1 MVARLWYV
9 LCTLIVGVWLLLLS
23 LLLQAA
29 IDWLVK
35 KVGRSSMVVLVLAA
49 FFIVATCLS
58 IYTLAGAAKAVA
70 ANPQLLGKLGRIC
83 R

>member
-1 MVARLWYV
+1 MFA
-9 LCTLIVGVWLLLLS
+9 
-23 LLLQAA
+23 LQAA
-29 IDWLVK
+29 IDWVVK

-58 IYTLAGAAKAVA
+58 IYTLSGAARAVVTH
-70 ANPQLLGKLGRIC
+70 PELLGKLGKIC

>member
-1 MVARLWYV
+1 
-9 LCTLIVGVWLLLLS
+9 VWLVVCL

-35 KVGRSSMVVLVLAA
+35 KVGRSSMVVLVLAV

-58 IYTLAGAAKAVA
+58 IFTMAKAAHAVVQ
-70 ANPQLLGKLGRIC
+70 NPALLGTLGKIC